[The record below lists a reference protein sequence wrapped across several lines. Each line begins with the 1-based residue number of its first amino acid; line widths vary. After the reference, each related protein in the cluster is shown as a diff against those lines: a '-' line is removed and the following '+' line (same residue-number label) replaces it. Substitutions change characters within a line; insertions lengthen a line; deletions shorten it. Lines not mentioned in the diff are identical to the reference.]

1 MKVLASL
8 LLLIDMYMTCS
19 RPHTRPLLGWR
30 QSRPCLKCAKRGK
43 CSAFTGRLRGQL
55 LSPRLS
61 FSALRVGGC
70 RLRFVT
76 QLRPGVDAQWCDG
89 LCLGAQTREE
99 DVQPW
104 GPMGPVV
111 THSSTPPALPTAV
124 TKIQN
129 PAMQTVRSQHQAAN
143 RARKCFHRLP
153 DVVLQQ
159 LWGTQVNFKIHP
171 LK

>member
-1 MKVLASL
+1 
-8 LLLIDMYMTCS
+8 MYMTCS
-19 RPHTRPLLGWR
+19 LPHTRPLSGRR

-43 CSAFTGRLRGQL
+43 CSAFTGRLRGQRP
-55 LSPRLS
+55 SPRLS

-76 QLRPGVDAQWCDG
+76 QCRPGLDAEWCDG
-89 LCLGAQTREE
+89 PCLGAQTREE

-104 GPMGPVV
+104 GPKGPVV
-111 THSSTPPALPTAV
+111 THSSTPPALPTAT
-124 TKIQN
+124 TKISN
-129 PAMQTVRSQHQAAN
+129 PVMQTVRSQHQAAN
-143 RARKCFHRLP
+143 RAWKCFHRLP

-159 LWGTQVNFKIHP
+159 LWGTQVILFKLFFSKQP